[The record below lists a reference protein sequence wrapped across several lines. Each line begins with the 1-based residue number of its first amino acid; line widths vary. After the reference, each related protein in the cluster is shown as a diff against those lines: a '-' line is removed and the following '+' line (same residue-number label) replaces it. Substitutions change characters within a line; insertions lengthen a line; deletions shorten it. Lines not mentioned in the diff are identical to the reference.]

1 MDSNT
6 KNDRERWSR
15 FKLKRIIDWCS
26 NIQEPLIWVGLVMA
40 AIVVIVGVGYLLF
53 KLSFGFASLDVA
65 IQVAL
70 LSFFGSC
77 IGFILSKRYDLR
89 CRLQE
94 QLEIKRRTTYEHIVS
109 FLFECQARSG
119 HDIKVEANEI
129 ELRCSNTTQEVLLWA
144 SERVQIEWQ
153 KYLYFRHS
161 NKGGQN
167 IIARLLFQMGRE
179 LGHKYWDK
187 YFACY
192 RPLEF
197 FYNCNGAVFCP
208 AEDGDII

>member
-1 MDSNT
+1 MRIAGETTRHGMSLKKMNSST
-6 KNDRERWSR
+6 KNARQECSW
-15 FKLKRIIDWCS
+15 FKLRRIIDWRG
-26 NIQEPLIWVGLVMA
+26 NIQEPLMWVGLVMA
-40 AIVVIVGVGYLLF
+40 AIMVIVGVGYLLF
-53 KLSFGFASLDVA
+53 KLSFGFANLDVA

-70 LSFFGSC
+70 LSFFGSS

-89 CRLQE
+89 CRLRE

-109 FLFECQARSG
+109 FLFECQVRNG
-119 HDIKVEANEI
+119 HDIKVGADEI
-129 ELRCSNTTQEVLLWA
+129 ELRCSNTTKEVLLWA

-161 NKGGQN
+161 NKGGQI
-167 IIARLLFQMGRE
+167 IIACLLFQIGRE

-197 FYNCNGAVFCP
+197 FL
-208 AEDGDII
+208 

>member
-1 MDSNT
+1 MDSNA
-6 KNDRERWSR
+6 KNNKEGCSR
-15 FKLKRIIDWCS
+15 FAIKRIIDLCG
-26 NIQEPLIWVGLVMA
+26 NIQEPLIWVGLVVA
-40 AIVVIVGVGYLLF
+40 AIMVIVGVGYFLF

-77 IGFILSKRYDLR
+77 VGFILSKRYDLR

-94 QLEIKRRTTYEHIVS
+94 QLELKRRTTYEHIVS

-119 HDIKVEANEI
+119 HDIKIGANEI

-144 SERVQIEWQ
+144 SDRVQIEWQ

-167 IIARLLFQMGRE
+167 IIARLLFQIGRE
-179 LGHKYWDK
+179 LGHKYWDTF
-187 YFACY
+187 FACY

-197 FYNCNGAVFCP
+197 FYNCNEVEYCP
-208 AEDGDII
+208 SEDSDII